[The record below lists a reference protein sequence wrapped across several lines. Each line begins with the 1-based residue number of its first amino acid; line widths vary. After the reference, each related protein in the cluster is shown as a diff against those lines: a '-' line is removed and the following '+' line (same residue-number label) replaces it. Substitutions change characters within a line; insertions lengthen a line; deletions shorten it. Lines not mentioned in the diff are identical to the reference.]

1 MADLTSALSRGLSGS
16 YTLER
21 SLGDGGM
28 STVWLAQDLKH
39 ERPVALKV
47 LKPELAKNLGPERF
61 RREITTAARLQH
73 PHILSV
79 HDSGE
84 TAGQFWFTM
93 PYVEGES
100 VRQRLVR
107 EHRLPMGEALR
118 IVREAAQALQY
129 AHEHGVVHRDIKPEN
144 LLLTRDGSTLVA
156 DFGLARIVGNE
167 AAGTAQLTQ
176 VGTAIGTPAYMSPE
190 QATGDDDVD
199 PRADQ
204 YALAV
209 TLYEMLA
216 GEPPWRG
223 ATTAAL
229 MAQRFTAAPPSVRAK
244 RPEVP
249 TGVDQA
255 LQRAMAVKADARFGS
270 VIEFAT
276 ALTSA
281 ADASALRGRRRAMLA
296 GAALLLALGAGAAF
310 ALRRGQAATSETTS
324 PSGATR
330 LAVLPFENLGDT
342 ADAYFADGIADE
354 LRGKLTSVPGLEVIA
369 RSSSVQYRGTTKPP
383 QEIAKE
389 LGVRF
394 LLTGT
399 VRWEKRADQQG
410 RVRVSPELI
419 EVSPNGAPA
428 TKWQQPFD
436 AALTDVFQ
444 VQSGIASQVATA
456 LDVALGAA
464 TQKTLASRPTK
475 DLQAWDAYLRGE
487 AAWGNGNN
495 GAPEAIR
502 RAQVLFEDAARR
514 DSSFALAW
522 ARLARAHLTLYADVA
537 PRPEDAEAARG
548 AVARAVALAPDDPAT
563 VIAKGFQERLLD
575 RDFERSLTT
584 LRAGLARA
592 PSDAELVGA
601 VGYIER
607 VVGDTL
613 NARRHLQQAAA
624 LDPRSAVAAS
634 RLSRYLIRLRDF
646 PSARVT
652 AERAYALGQDVSN
665 LHELVMVSLAE
676 GDLPRARSY
685 LAEGDDRFGRPT
697 MLPYVAVYYDTYWAL
712 DSADRRILTTL
723 GPERFGGERT
733 VWALTQAQVHHLIG
747 NEPLARAYA
756 DSARLAYEQQ
766 LRGTPNDPQ
775 SNVLYGLALAYLGRG
790 EEARSAGER
799 GAAMAPIAKDAWS
812 GPYYQHQLA
821 RIHLLLGDKE
831 KAIDV
836 LEPLL
841 TVPYHLSPGWLR
853 IDPTFDPL
861 RGHPRF
867 EKLASGG

>member
-1 MADLTSALSRGLSGS
+1 MADTTNALAQGLSGR

-28 STVWLAQDLKH
+28 SNVWLAQDVKH

-47 LKPELAKNLGPERF
+47 LKPELAKNLGSERF

-84 TAGQFWFTM
+84 TAGLFWFTM

-107 EHRLPMGEALR
+107 ERRLPVAEALR

-129 AHEHGVVHRDIKPEN
+129 AHEHDVVHRDIKPEN
-144 LLLTRDGSTLVA
+144 LLLTTDGSTLVA

-190 QATGDDDVD
+190 QATGDEHIDA
-199 PRADQ
+199 RADQ

-209 TLYEMLA
+209 TLYEMLT
-216 GEPPWRG
+216 GEPPWTG

-229 MAQRFTAAPPSVRAK
+229 MAKRFTDAPPSSRAK

-249 TGVDQA
+249 PGVDQA
-255 LQRAMAVKADARFGS
+255 LQRAMAVKAGDRFGS
-270 VIEFAT
+270 VMEFAT
-276 ALTSA
+276 ALASA

-296 GAALLLALGAGAAF
+296 GAALLLALGAGGTF
-310 ALRRGQAATSETTS
+310 LLRRGTVAATGGA
-324 PSGATR
+324 PSGVTR

-354 LRGKLTSVPGLEVIA
+354 LRGKLSTVPGLEVIA

-383 QEIAKE
+383 QEVAKE
-389 LGVRF
+389 LGVRY

-399 VRWEKRADQQG
+399 VRWEKRADRQG

-419 EVSPNGAPA
+419 EVSASGAPA

-444 VQSGIASQVATA
+444 VQSGIASQVASA
-456 LDVALGAA
+456 LDMALGAA
-464 TQKTLASRPTK
+464 TQKTLASRPTR
-475 DLQAWDAYLRGE
+475 DLQAWDTYLRGE

-495 GAPEAIR
+495 GSPEAIR
-502 RAQVLFEDAARR
+502 RAQVLFEEAARR

-522 ARLARAHLTLYADVA
+522 ARLARAHLLLYADVA
-537 PRPEDAEAARG
+537 PRPEDAEAARD

-563 VIAKGFQERLLD
+563 VIAKGFQERILD
-575 RDFERSLTT
+575 RDFERSLAT

-624 LDPRSAVAAS
+624 LDPRSAVAAA
-634 RLSRYLIRLRDF
+634 RLSRYLIRLRDY

-665 LHELVMVSLAE
+665 LHELILLSLAE

-697 MLPYVAVYYDTYWAL
+697 MLPYVANYYDTYWVL
-712 DSADRRILTTL
+712 DSADREVLTTL
-723 GPERFGGERT
+723 GPERFGGERA
-733 VWALTQAQVHHLIG
+733 VWAIVQTQVHHLMG
-747 NEPLARAYA
+747 HEARARAYA
-756 DSARLAYEQQ
+756 DSARMAYEQQ
-766 LRGTPNDPQ
+766 LRGSPNDPQ
-775 SNVLYGLALAYLGRG
+775 ANVFHGLSLAYLGRHA
-790 EEARSAGER
+790 EALAAGER
-799 GAAMAPIAKDAWS
+799 GAGLSPLSRDAWS

-821 RIHLLLGDKE
+821 RIHILLGNKE
-831 KAIDV
+831 KALDL

-841 TVPYHLSPGWLR
+841 EVPYHLSPGWLR
-853 IDPTFDPL
+853 VDPTFDPL
-861 RGHPRF
+861 RGNPRF